1 MGLSGV
7 GRCSRYAYPQPEPG
21 SGPGRRTCMQ
31 KRFAYPQ
38 PVRGP
43 RRVAPGAWSQ
53 PQEDGGRDK
62 TGGPILNQHLVPGA
76 WSQVRD
82 LNLEKMEMG
91 TRTGYIKLALHP
103 ILCLS
108 QLHSCTDDSKARP
121 SLIICRVAGV
131 RSLPYAALTGLRT
144 QSPPPPQRAS
154 VSPSS
159 NGRHR
164 LPEVDAHVRA
174 YLRRSSSVGI
184 RCTQPLPSSLPG
196 RRRRT

>member
-1 MGLSGV
+1 
-7 GRCSRYAYPQPEPG
+7 
-21 SGPGRRTCMQ
+21 MQ

-144 QSPPPPQRAS
+144 QSPPPSELQS
-154 VSPSS
+154 
-159 NGRHR
+159 
-164 LPEVDAHVRA
+164 
-174 YLRRSSSVGI
+174 
-184 RCTQPLPSSLPG
+184 PLPAMVAIVFLKWTLMYEHISGVAVAWASAARNPSPAPCRTGADG
-196 RRRRT
+196 RDGLGRPVQPVHQRTHWKP

>member
-1 MGLSGV
+1 MESGGAAATLILNPNQARDQAAGLACKNGSLILNQFGV
-7 GRCSRYAYPQPEPG
+7 PGVWPQ
-21 SGPGRRTCMQ
+21 
-31 KRFAYPQ
+31 A
-38 PVRGP
+38 RGLNLKKTE
-43 RRVAPGAWSQ
+43 A
-53 PQEDGGRDK
+53 RDK

-144 QSPPPPQRAS
+144 QSPPPPAS
-154 VSPSS
+154 FSLPFQQWSPSS
-159 NGRHR
+159 
-164 LPEVDAHVRA
+164 
-174 YLRRSSSVGI
+174 S
-184 RCTQPLPSSLPG
+184 
-196 RRRRT
+196 